1 LLMNGITLD
10 RWLDGLDGVEVED
23 LIYPD
28 DENGSESFVQRKLQK
43 SKAPPPFVCPSCE
56 KPI

>member
-1 LLMNGITLD
+1 MNGMTLD
-10 RWLDGLDGVEVED
+10 RWLDGLDGVEVEE

-28 DENGSESFVQRKLQK
+28 DESGSESFYAQK
-43 SKAPPPFVCPSCE
+43 RCQPEESSLSYVCPSCE